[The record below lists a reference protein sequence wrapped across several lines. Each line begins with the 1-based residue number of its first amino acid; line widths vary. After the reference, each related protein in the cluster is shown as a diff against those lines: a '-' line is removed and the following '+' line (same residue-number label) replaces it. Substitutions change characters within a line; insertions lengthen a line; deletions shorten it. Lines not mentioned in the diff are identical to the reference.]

1 MLEALLLALIV
12 LWFFGYIRIDN
23 FPIPNFPLFGINGHD
38 IRLWDLLIFAVI
50 LWAISVLPSPLRQ
63 FAMVLL
69 VLWLLATFGIIAIAG
84 LSHIIVIAVIASV
97 VLALVGLF

>member
-23 FPIPNFPLFGINGHD
+23 FPIPNFSLFAVNGHD

-50 LWAISVLPSPLRQ
+50 LWAIGALPSPLRQ
-63 FAMVLL
+63 LGILL
-69 VLWLLATFGIIAIAG
+69 LIIWILATLGVIAIAG
-84 LSHIIVIAVIASV
+84 LSSILVIVVIISV
-97 VLALVGLF
+97 VMALVGLF